1 MASIYSGARASTM
14 VQAVHANLAVICHI
28 RKPPENKLIIMTK
41 KILSFGILIYF
52 GLFFVCQSQVI
63 HNNKFTL
70 LDNIIDSMRVA
81 FNFPAVAYGVVR
93 DDSIIVLNVLGYRN
107 IETKEKALL
116 TDYFHIGSNTK
127 SFTAFL
133 SGKLVDDGKINWE
146 TKFFDLYPE
155 LKEISN
161 PAYYDMTLQELLS
174 HRARLINF
182 KNESEVPTIIAEYES
197 GLLNGLSI
205 SEKRYFLIKH
215 ILQKEPLPVFDKCTD
230 FYSNAGFI
238 AAGLMLEKVSGLKWE
253 EMIMNLSDELNL
265 DLHIGWPVDYAPKQP
280 KGHINPKYWNLDIE
294 RDLVPIS
301 DQLRMYHSFNQ
312 SNLLTTPSG
321 NISIKTENFL
331 EYLRLHLD
339 GVKGRDNYLK
349 SETYKHMLT
358 AYSQYSHGWWV
369 DIIDDDTEYTHRGSN
384 GTFYSFAGFFPQIN
398 TGVVVMINTY
408 NESGLTD
415 IIQLICETIK

>member
-1 MASIYSGARASTM
+1 
-14 VQAVHANLAVICHI
+14 
-28 RKPPENKLIIMTK
+28 MTK
-41 KILSFGILIYF
+41 KHLTLGILFYF
-52 GLFFVCQSQVI
+52 GLFFTCQSQEI
-63 HNNKFTL
+63 QNNKFKW
-70 LDNIIDSMRVA
+70 LDGKIDSMRIA
-81 FNFPAVAYGVVR
+81 FNFPAVAYGVIR
-93 DDSIIVLNVLGYRN
+93 NDSIIVLNVLGYRD
-107 IETKEKALL
+107 IETKEKAHL

-133 SGKLVDDGKINWE
+133 SGKLVDDGKISWE

-155 LKEISN
+155 LKEKAN

-182 KNESEVPTIIAEYES
+182 KNETEVPSIIAEYEN
-197 GLLNGLSI
+197 GLTEGLSI
-205 SEKRYFLIKH
+205 SEKRYYLIKH
-215 ILQKEPLPVFDKCTD
+215 ILQKEPLPEFDKCAD

-253 EMIMNLSDELNL
+253 ELMMNLSDELNL
-265 DLHIGWPVDYAPKQP
+265 ELHIGWPDDLDPKQP

-321 NISIKTENFL
+321 NISIKTVKFL

-339 GVKGRDNYLK
+339 GINGGDNYLK
-349 SETYKHMLT
+349 SETYKHILT
-358 AYSQYSHGWWV
+358 TYSKYSHGWWV
-369 DIIDDDTEYTHRGSN
+369 DNINGVTEYAHRGSN
-384 GTFYSFAGFFPQIN
+384 GTFYSFAGFFPQRN
-398 TGVVVMINTY
+398 TGIVVMINTY

-415 IIQLICETIK
+415 IIQLISKTIK

>member
-1 MASIYSGARASTM
+1 MIKNQIT
-14 VQAVHANLAVICHI
+14 
-28 RKPPENKLIIMTK
+28 
-41 KILSFGILIYF
+41 FGILIYF
-52 GLFFVCQSQVI
+52 GLFFSCQSQEI
-63 HNNKFTL
+63 RNNQYTL
-70 LDNIIDSMRVA
+70 LDYKIDSLRIA

-93 DDSIIVLNVLGYRN
+93 NDSIIVLNVLGYRD
-107 IETKEKALL
+107 IETKEKAQL

-133 SGKLVDDGKINWE
+133 SGRLVDLGKINWG

-161 PAYYDMTLQELLS
+161 PGYYDMTLQELLS
-174 HRARLINF
+174 HRARLVNF
-182 KNESEVPTIIAEYES
+182 KNETEVPTIIAEYES
-197 GLLNGLSI
+197 GLLDGLSI
-205 SEKRYFLIKH
+205 SEKRYYLIKH
-215 ILQKEPLPVFDKCTD
+215 ILQKEPLPDFDKCAD

-238 AAGLMLEKVSGLKWE
+238 AAGLMLEKASGLKWE
-253 EMIMNLSDELNL
+253 EMMINLSDELNL
-265 DLHIGWPVDYAPKQP
+265 DLHIGWPVDFEPKQP

-294 RDLVPIS
+294 KDLVPIS

-321 NISIKTENFL
+321 NLSIKTEKFL

-339 GVKGRDNYLK
+339 GINGKDNYLK
-349 SETYKHMLT
+349 SETYKHFLT
-358 AYSQYSHGWWV
+358 TYSKYSHGWWV
-369 DIIDDDTEYTHRGSN
+369 DKIDGNIEYAHRGSN
-384 GTFYSFAGFFPQIN
+384 GTFYSFAGFFPQKN
-398 TGVVVMINTY
+398 TGIVVMINTY